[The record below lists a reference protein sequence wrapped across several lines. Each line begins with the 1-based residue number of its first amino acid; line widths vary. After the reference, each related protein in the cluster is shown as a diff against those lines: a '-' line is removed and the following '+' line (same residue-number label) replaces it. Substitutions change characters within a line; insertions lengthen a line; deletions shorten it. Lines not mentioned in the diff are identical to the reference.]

1 MFKKILSVNSTL
13 EAAGRKELSL
23 NPPAQVSI
31 GEARQKLEAGQP
43 VTDEGSIS
51 LIVMMCTQ
59 WDYSDRLA
67 PLDLLRCVATS
78 PAAARFKS
86 SEIGSLVQ
94 IAASAALDGI
104 PPGGQANENCVM
116 MAARTIANLFKSTDG
131 RKLIAQRSEAERA
144 ASFFDRVL
152 GIGGQPAIGPFNR
165 NLLIALTTAMVN
177 FTVLASREPGSV
189 SAGVQVRFIM
199 ALDRILKTQTDGEV
213 VFRALVAAG
222 TLITV
227 IGKTAPEAR
236 SLATPITA
244 SKDRVSEPRVKEM
257 ADECLSLLR

>member
-1 MFKKILSVNSTL
+1 MALG
-13 EAAGRKELSL
+13 AAR
-23 NPPAQVSI
+23 
-31 GEARQKLEAGQP
+31 RRLEAGEP
-43 VTDEGSIS
+43 VVDEGSIS

-67 PLDLLRCVATS
+67 PLDLLRCLATS

-86 SEIGSLVQ
+86 SEFGSLVQ
-94 IAASAALDGI
+94 IAVSAALDGI
-104 PPGGQANENCVM
+104 PPGGQPNENCAM
-116 MAARTIANLFKSTDG
+116 MTARTIANLFRSTEG
-131 RKLIAQRSEAERA
+131 RKLLAQPSEALRV
-144 ASFFDRVL
+144 ASFVDRVL

-165 NLLIALTTAMVN
+165 NLLVALTTAMVN
-177 FTVLASREPGSV
+177 FAVLGSREPGSI
-189 SAGVQVRFIM
+189 SADVQVRFLT
-199 ALDRILKTQTDGEV
+199 ALARILQTQTDGEV

-236 SLATPITA
+236 SLSSPITS
-244 SKDRVSEPRVKEM
+244 SKDRVSEPRVKEV